1 MRKSVNQ
8 VDKLY
13 FEIHVLFK
21 QLFPYYI
28 FFISNWSYL
37 CLLWLLFKQV
47 Y

>member
-28 FFISNWSYL
+28 FHIKLVVPLPFMTFI
-37 CLLWLLFKQV
+37 
-47 Y
+47 